1 MGTCLS
7 KDSSALVLEPQPR
20 HAPVSKSLPRK
31 KDLPTTDV
39 PVFAPMAAPRSSSD
53 ASTVTDSLDV
63 KLVVVTPLPSSEASS
78 APASPTTSTQNDD
91 DDNVPDTGDQTMAS
105 PASVAP
111 DQVEADAPLS
121 PPFQPHVT
129 SPMTTLAKTLQSSST
144 AMFFPLYG
152 VRSTQRKSYVPMLET
167 VRHKTLLPSY
177 ADAVHFAAYGPPNFA
192 AASHFGLSIWAFLA
206 TYDAAASSP
215 LPIWLQI
222 ERGQMVHVTLHV
234 PEIGYSVADG
244 ETKSF
249 VWDHHATHVHFD
261 VVVLD
266 ATVLGQP
273 FFADVVAGPHVLR
286 LAFQLATLSDAAG
299 ALTQAYPSQ
308 AMRITEQA
316 RTLASEDFDVA
327 IGATTGSYNGTAVNV
342 DALHDASTVDALSA
356 RMQQMSHHP
365 RIARILGVAKL
376 HDHMHW
382 VSEHKQ
388 AFTLHTYLGQRLTND
403 EKTDLMRDIAAGLAH
418 MHECGLAHNSVSTR
432 HCIVDLDGRVTLGGF
447 SAVAVA
453 STQAEMAVDVLE
465 FGYVLWEAFTDVP
478 ATDIGSTWHEIVV
491 AVELGPSAATM
502 PLSIQA
508 LLLACL
514 SEDIARR
521 PTMVDVVDALGGAK
535 PKSIMDTVGL
545 LKMA

>member
-1 MGTCLS
+1 MS
-7 KDSSALVLEPQPR
+7 KDSSASVLEPQRR
-20 HAPVSKSLPRK
+20 HAPVSKPLPSK
-31 KDLPTTDV
+31 KERSVTDM

-63 KLVVVTPLPSSEASS
+63 KLVAVTPLPSSEGSS

-91 DDNVPDTGDQTMAS
+91 DDDNDHVMGS
-105 PASVAP
+105 PASVAS
-111 DQVEADAPLS
+111 DEIKAPVS

-167 VRHKTLLPSY
+167 VRHKTLLPLH

-192 AASHFGLSIWAFLA
+192 AASHFGVSIWAFLA
-206 TYDAAASSP
+206 TYDAAAPAP
-215 LPIWLQI
+215 LPVWLQI

-234 PEIGYSVADG
+234 PETGYSVADG

-249 VWDHHATHVHFD
+249 IWDHHATHVHFD

-273 FFADVVAGPHVLR
+273 FFADIVAGPHVLR

-308 AMRITEQA
+308 AKRITEHA
-316 RTLASEDFDVA
+316 CVLPSDGFDVA
-327 IGATTGSYNGTAVNV
+327 IGATSGSYHGSAVNV
-342 DALHDASTVDALSA
+342 DALHDESIVDALSA

-365 RIARILGVAKL
+365 RIACILGAAKL
-376 HDHMHW
+376 HDHWHW
-382 VSEHKQ
+382 VSQHKQ

-432 HCIVDLDGRVTLGGF
+432 HCIVDLDGRVTLSGF

-453 STQAEMAVDVLE
+453 ATLAEMAVDVLA

-478 ATDIGSTWHEIVV
+478 AAEMGSTWHEIVV

-508 LLLACL
+508 LLLACFGRYRTPPH
-514 SEDIARR
+514 D
-521 PTMVDVVDALGGAK
+521 
-535 PKSIMDTVGL
+535 GL